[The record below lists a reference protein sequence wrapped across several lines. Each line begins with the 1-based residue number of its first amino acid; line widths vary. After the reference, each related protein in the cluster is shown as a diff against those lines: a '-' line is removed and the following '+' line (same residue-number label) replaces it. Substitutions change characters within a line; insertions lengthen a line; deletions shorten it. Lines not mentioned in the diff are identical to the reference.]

1 MTDRQIEIINATLE
15 IISENG
21 IQELTVKKIADKIGI
36 TDAAIF
42 KHFKSKNDIFAGIIE
57 VFKEDSTKML
67 EEIISTSHTSFEK
80 IKTFFLNRCQTFL
93 KNRDLTSILFS
104 NDIFINNK
112 AVLAKID
119 QIIENH
125 RKLIAKS
132 IVEGQSNGEIRK
144 DVIPEH
150 VFIIIM
156 GSLRLLVTKWKSSNY
171 SFDIYQ
177 EGESLWETLQTILKP
192 I

>member
-132 IVEGQSNGEIRK
+132 IVEGQSNGKIRK